1 MKIEEAELRFF
12 EETAAGNVGKDWKLV
27 VEVLFA
33 EKSHSSER
41 EKYKIYRG
49 GIGGSARKRWI
60 KGDSIEFRNLR
71 INYASTLDKNSKI
84 LVVLYHLAE
93 GRRKIFRDVLLSKD
107 LFIIEENKLIS
118 IDSQE
123 SLHQYFDLFGSE
135 FMDKLP
141 APFRAARSD
150 KHALHEEIANIE
162 KYLRKKN
169 KKFLN
174 IVYLSFKFPH
184 FCELYF
190 RMPDG
195 WNENDSPEDPII
207 AKRTALSQA
216 LTEAVKDIEELR
228 TDEPGE
234 NLCNYVNPL
243 SKLIFRVNVNLRRVR
258 IFMRK
263 EFTEIL
269 SIVVAEEWKE
279 PEGFSR
285 FYSAKE
291 LKEFYLEYYSYA
303 RKCKS
308 TENYG
313 KAAAASSSA
322 FLQVQEQP
330 KKPIRKPEDEE
341 YQEDGEDEDES
352 EVDEESNEGCTIRI
366 N

>member
-1 MKIEEAELRFF
+1 
-12 EETAAGNVGKDWKLV
+12 
-27 VEVLFA
+27 
-33 EKSHSSER
+33 
-41 EKYKIYRG
+41 
-49 GIGGSARKRWI
+49 
-60 KGDSIEFRNLR
+60 
-71 INYASTLDKNSKI
+71 
-84 LVVLYHLAE
+84 
-93 GRRKIFRDVLLSKD
+93 
-107 LFIIEENKLIS
+107 
-118 IDSQE
+118 
-123 SLHQYFDLFGSE
+123 
-135 FMDKLP
+135 MDKLP

-162 KYLRKKN
+162 KYLIKKN

-195 WNENDSPEDPII
+195 WNENESPEDPII

-279 PEGFSR
+279 PDGFSR

-313 KAAAASSSA
+313 KIPNPASSSA

-330 KKPIRKPEDEE
+330 KKPIRKP
-341 YQEDGEDEDES
+341 
-352 EVDEESNEGCTIRI
+352 
-366 N
+366 